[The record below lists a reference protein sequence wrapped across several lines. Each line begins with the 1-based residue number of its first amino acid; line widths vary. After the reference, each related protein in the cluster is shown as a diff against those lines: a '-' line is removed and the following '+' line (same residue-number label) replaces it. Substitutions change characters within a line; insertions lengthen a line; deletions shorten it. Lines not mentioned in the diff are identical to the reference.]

1 MLQNS
6 EILFTRRSIRK
17 YKKDKPV
24 SDDVVGFILDAAMCA
39 PSARN
44 KQPWHFLVTRN
55 RQKLDKLSELHP
67 YGKMLKDATMA
78 VMVCGDTKLEER
90 ESALALNGAA
100 ATQNLLLA
108 AHSAGLGA
116 VWLGM
121 YPRKERADAMREVFD
136 YPENIIPVSLIS
148 IGYPA
153 EEKPRNN
160 NFKPERIHLEKWGEN
175 WQ

>member
-17 YKKDKPV
+17 YQKDKPIG
-24 SDDVVGFILDAAMCA
+24 DDLVKFILDAAMCA

-44 KQPWHFLVTRN
+44 KQPWHFLVTRS
-55 RQKLDKLSELHP
+55 REKLDKLSELHP

-78 VMVCGDTKLEER
+78 IMVCGDTKLEER
-90 ESALALNGAA
+90 ESANALNGAA

-108 AHSAGLGA
+108 AHAAGLGA

-121 YPRKERADAMREVFD
+121 YPRKERTEAMREVFG

-148 IGYPA
+148 LGYPA

-160 NFKPERIHLEKWGEN
+160 NFKPERIHLEEWGKF
-175 WQ
+175 WR

>member
-1 MLQNS
+1 MSQNT

-17 YKKDKPV
+17 YKKDKPIG
-24 SDDVVGFILDAAMCA
+24 DDVLNFILDAAMCA

-44 KQPWHFLVTRN
+44 KQPWHFLVTRD
-55 RQKLDKLSELHP
+55 RKKLDQLSELHP

-78 VMVCGDTKLEER
+78 IMVCGDIKLEDR
-90 ESALALNGAA
+90 ESANALNGAA

-108 AHSAGLGA
+108 AHAAGLGA

-121 YPRKERADAMREVFD
+121 YPRKERTEAMREVFN

-148 IGYPA
+148 LGYPA

-160 NFKPERIHLEKWGEN
+160 NFKPERIHLEDWSKTW
-175 WQ
+175 